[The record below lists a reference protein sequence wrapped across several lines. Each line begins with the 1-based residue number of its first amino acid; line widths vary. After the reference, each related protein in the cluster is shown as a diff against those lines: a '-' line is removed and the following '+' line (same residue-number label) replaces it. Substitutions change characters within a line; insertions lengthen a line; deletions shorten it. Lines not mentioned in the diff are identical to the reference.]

1 MYVLL
6 FFLEQEMRVDG
17 DEINDSDAHHLD
29 CYGDEDRNEFS
40 CSDSE

>member
-17 DEINDSDAHHLD
+17 SEVNDCDVHHLD
-29 CYGDEDRNEFS
+29 CKGDEDRNEYS